1 MRDKRVVFMGTPDFS
16 VPVLEK
22 LIENTNV
29 VLVVTKKDSYVGR
42 KKVLTESPVAMC
54 AHEHNIEVY
63 KPNRLKEDYEYILN
77 KKPDII
83 ITCAYGVIV
92 PKVVLDYPSYGCI
105 NVHASLLPKYR
116 GASPIVSSIL
126 NGEEETGI
134 TIMYMDEGIDTGNII
149 MSRSIKI
156 ENDDNSLSLSNKL
169 SELGANLLIDTLP
182 KIFEGEN
189 FDIPQDNEE
198 ATYVGVLSRKDEY
211 IDFNKDVESI
221 RNQVRAFSPE
231 PYAFAI
237 IDDIEYKIS
246 EVEVK
251 LCETNE
257 IGIISEVNKDS
268 FGINASNGIVY
279 IKRFKPSGKKEMSVK
294 DFFNGFDKEKFL
306 NKRVSG
312 YEEK

>member
-1 MRDKRVVFMGTPDFS
+1 MKDKRVVFMGTPDFS

-29 VLVVTKKDSYVGR
+29 VLVVTKKDAYVGR
-42 KKVLTESPVAMC
+42 KKVLTESPVAIC

-63 KPNRLKEDYEYILN
+63 KPNKLKEDYEYILN

-83 ITCAYGVIV
+83 ITCAYGSIV

-116 GASPIVSSIL
+116 GASPIVASIL
-126 NGEEETGI
+126 NGEKETGI

-156 ENDDNSLSLSNKL
+156 EDNDNSLSLSNKL
-169 SELGANLLIDTLP
+169 SLLGANLLIGTLP

-198 ATYVGVLSRKDEY
+198 ATYVGMLKREDEH
-211 IDFNKDVESI
+211 IDFNNSVENI
-221 RNQVRAFSPE
+221 KNQVRAFSPE
-231 PYAFAI
+231 PYTFI
-237 IDDIEYKIS
+237 NIDDTEYKIS
-246 EVEVK
+246 EVEIKKCDVSK
-251 LCETNE
+251 
-257 IGIISEVNKDS
+257 IGIIVEVNKDS
-268 FGINASNGIVY
+268 FGITAKDGIVY
-279 IKRFKPSGKKEMSVK
+279 IKRIKPSGKKEMSVK
-294 DFFNGFDKEKFL
+294 DFFNGFDKKSLL
-306 NKRVSG
+306 NKKVD
-312 YEEK
+312 

>member
-1 MRDKRVVFMGTPDFS
+1 MKDKRVVFMGTPDFS

-29 VLVVTKKDSYVGR
+29 VLVVTKKDAYVGR
-42 KKVLTESPVAMC
+42 KKVLTESPVAIC

-63 KPNRLKEDYEYILN
+63 KPNKLKEDYEYILN

-83 ITCAYGVIV
+83 ITCAYGSIV

-116 GASPIVSSIL
+116 GASPIVASIL
-126 NGEEETGI
+126 NGEKETGI

-156 ENDDNSLSLSNKL
+156 EDNDNSLSLSNKL
-169 SELGANLLIDTLP
+169 SLFGANLLIDTLP

-198 ATYVGVLSRKDEY
+198 ATYVGMLKREDEH
-211 IDFNKDVESI
+211 IDFNNSVENI
-221 RNQVRAFSPE
+221 KNQVRAFSPE
-231 PYAFAI
+231 PYAFI
-237 IDDIEYKIS
+237 NIDDTEYKIS
-246 EVEVK
+246 EVEIKKCDVSK
-251 LCETNE
+251 
-257 IGIISEVNKDS
+257 IGIIVEVNKDS
-268 FGINASNGIVY
+268 FGITAKDGIVY
-279 IKRFKPSGKKEMSVK
+279 IKRIKPSGKKEMSVK
-294 DFFNGFDKEKFL
+294 DFFNGFDKTSLL
-306 NKRVSG
+306 NKKVD
-312 YEEK
+312 

>member
-1 MRDKRVVFMGTPDFS
+1 MKDKRVVFMGTPDFA

-29 VLVVTKKDSYVGR
+29 VLVVTKKDAYVGR

-63 KPNRLKEDYEYILN
+63 KPNKLKEDYEYILN

-83 ITCAYGVIV
+83 ITCAYGSIV

-116 GASPIVSSIL
+116 GASPIVASIL
-126 NGEEETGI
+126 NGEKETGI

-149 MSRSIKI
+149 MSRSIEI
-156 ENDDNSLSLSNKL
+156 EDNDNSLSLSNKL
-169 SELGANLLIDTLP
+169 SLLGANLLIDTLP

-198 ATYVGVLSRKDEY
+198 ATYVGMLKREDEH
-211 IDFNKDVESI
+211 IDFNNSVENI
-221 RNQVRAFSPE
+221 KNQVRAFSPE
-231 PYAFAI
+231 PYAFI
-237 IDDIEYKIS
+237 NIDDVEYKIS
-246 EVEVK
+246 EVEIKKCDVS
-251 LCETNE
+251 ESGVIVE
-257 IGIISEVNKDS
+257 INKDS
-268 FGINASNGIVY
+268 FGITAKDGIVY
-279 IKRFKPSGKKEMSVK
+279 IKRIKPSGKKEMSVK
-294 DFFNGFDKEKFL
+294 DFFNGFDKTSLL
-306 NKRVSG
+306 NKKVD
-312 YEEK
+312 

>member
-1 MRDKRVVFMGTPDFS
+1 MKDKRVVFMGTPDFA

-29 VLVVTKKDSYVGR
+29 VLVVTKKDAYVGR
-42 KKVLTESPVAMC
+42 KKVLTESPVAIC

-63 KPNRLKEDYEYILN
+63 KPNKLKEDYEYILN

-83 ITCAYGVIV
+83 ITCAYGSIV

-116 GASPIVSSIL
+116 GASPIVASIL
-126 NGEEETGI
+126 NGEKETGI

-156 ENDDNSLSLSNKL
+156 EDNDNSLSLSNKL
-169 SELGANLLIDTLP
+169 SLLGANLLIDTLP

-198 ATYVGVLSRKDEY
+198 ATYVGMLKREDEH
-211 IDFNKDVESI
+211 IDFNNSVESI
-221 RNQVRAFSPE
+221 KNQVRAFSPE
-231 PYAFAI
+231 PYAFI
-237 IDDIEYKIS
+237 NIDDTEYKIS
-246 EVEVK
+246 EVEIKKCDVSK
-251 LCETNE
+251 
-257 IGIISEVNKDS
+257 IGVIVEVNKDS
-268 FGINASNGIVY
+268 FGITAKDGIVY
-279 IKRFKPSGKKEMSVK
+279 IKRIKPSGKKEMSVK
-294 DFFNGFDKEKFL
+294 DFFNGFDKTSLL
-306 NKRVSG
+306 NKKVD
-312 YEEK
+312 

>member
-1 MRDKRVVFMGTPDFS
+1 MKDKRVVFMVTPDFS

-29 VLVVTKKDSYVGR
+29 VLVVTKKDAYVGR
-42 KKVLTESPVAMC
+42 KKVLTESPVAIC

-63 KPNRLKEDYEYILN
+63 KPNKLKEDYEYILN

-83 ITCAYGVIV
+83 ITCAYGSIV

-116 GASPIVSSIL
+116 GASPIVASIL
-126 NGEEETGI
+126 NGEKETGI

-156 ENDDNSLSLSNKL
+156 EDNDNSLSLSNKL
-169 SELGANLLIDTLP
+169 SLLGANLLIDTLP

-198 ATYVGVLSRKDEY
+198 ATYVGMLKREDEH
-211 IDFNKDVESI
+211 IDFNNSVENI
-221 RNQVRAFSPE
+221 KNQVRAFSPE
-231 PYAFAI
+231 PYTFI
-237 IDDIEYKIS
+237 NIDDTEYKIS
-246 EVEVK
+246 EVEIKKCDVSK
-251 LCETNE
+251 
-257 IGIISEVNKDS
+257 IGIIVEVNKDS
-268 FGINASNGIVY
+268 FGITAKDGIVY
-279 IKRFKPSGKKEMSVK
+279 IKRIKPSGKKEMSVK
-294 DFFNGFDKEKFL
+294 DFFNGFDKKSLL
-306 NKRVSG
+306 NKKVD
-312 YEEK
+312 

>member
-1 MRDKRVVFMGTPDFS
+1 MKDKRVVFMGTPDFS

-29 VLVVTKKDSYVGR
+29 VLVVTKKDAYVGR
-42 KKVLTESPVAMC
+42 KKVLTESPVAIC

-63 KPNRLKEDYEYILN
+63 KPNKLKEDYEYILN

-83 ITCAYGVIV
+83 ITCAYGSIV

-116 GASPIVSSIL
+116 GASPIVASIL
-126 NGEEETGI
+126 NGEKETGI

-156 ENDDNSLSLSNKL
+156 EDNDNSLSLSNKL
-169 SELGANLLIDTLP
+169 SLLGANLLIDTLP

-198 ATYVGVLSRKDEY
+198 ATYVGMLKREDEH
-211 IDFNKDVESI
+211 IDFNNSVENI
-221 RNQVRAFSPE
+221 KNQVRAFSPE
-231 PYAFAI
+231 PYTFI
-237 IDDIEYKIS
+237 NIDDTEYKIS
-246 EVEVK
+246 EVEIKKCDVSK
-251 LCETNE
+251 
-257 IGIISEVNKDS
+257 IGIIVEVNKDS
-268 FGINASNGIVY
+268 FGITAKDGIVY
-279 IKRFKPSGKKEMSVK
+279 IKRIKPSGKKGMSVK
-294 DFFNGFDKEKFL
+294 DFFNGFDKKSLL
-306 NKRVSG
+306 NKKVD
-312 YEEK
+312 